1 MQNMIQARN
10 VRRCFRVSGNDF
22 WALKGVDMDVPAGA
36 LTILR
41 GRSGSGKTTLM
52 NILGALDAPTEGSVL
67 FDGQDIVA
75 LDDHA
80 RTKLRRE
87 RIGFVF
93 QSVALIPM
101 MTALENVEYALRLAR
116 YKGDRRERAL
126 ECLRLVGL
134 SARQKHMPQ
143 ELSGGEQQ
151 RIAIAI
157 ALANSPKL
165 LLADEPT
172 GSVDVKTGA
181 YILDMFRDIN
191 RSTGLT
197 IVIVTHDR
205 LLAKKVNRVVTIRD
219 GKISSERILKQSYL
233 DRLHDITSFTDV
245 KQVQDEYAILDR
257 AGRVQL
263 PRELLDQLE
272 LTGNKVRLELVD
284 GRIVIEKPEA
294 AEGAE

>member
-151 RIAIAI
+151 RVAIARAI
-157 ALANSPKL
+157 AHRPRVIF
-165 LLADEPT
+165 ADEPT
-172 GSVDVKTGA
+172 GE
-181 YILDMFRDIN
+181 LDTV
-191 RSTGLT
+191 TGLQVVKIFKDLTAQEGVT
-197 IVIVTHDR
+197 IVMTTHDVG
-205 LLAKKVNRVVTIRD
+205 LMEIGDAVYELEGGEVVSH
-219 GKISSERILKQSYL
+219 GE
-233 DRLHDITSFTDV
+233 
-245 KQVQDEYAILDR
+245 
-257 AGRVQL
+257 
-263 PRELLDQLE
+263 
-272 LTGNKVRLELVD
+272 
-284 GRIVIEKPEA
+284 
-294 AEGAE
+294 

>member
-101 MTALENVEYALRLAR
+101 MTALENEEYALRLAR

-151 RIAIAI
+151 RVAIARAI
-157 ALANSPKL
+157 AHRPRVIF
-165 LLADEPT
+165 ADEPT
-172 GSVDVKTGA
+172 GE
-181 YILDMFRDIN
+181 LDTV
-191 RSTGLT
+191 TGLQVVKIFKDLTAQEGVT
-197 IVIVTHDR
+197 IVMTTHDVG
-205 LLAKKVNRVVTIRD
+205 LMEIGDAVYELEGGEVVSH
-219 GKISSERILKQSYL
+219 GE
-233 DRLHDITSFTDV
+233 
-245 KQVQDEYAILDR
+245 
-257 AGRVQL
+257 
-263 PRELLDQLE
+263 
-272 LTGNKVRLELVD
+272 
-284 GRIVIEKPEA
+284 
-294 AEGAE
+294 

>member
-1 MQNMIQARN
+1 MQKMIQARN

-87 RIGFVF
+87 RVGFVF

-151 RIAIAI
+151 RVAIARAI
-157 ALANSPKL
+157 AHRPRVIF
-165 LLADEPT
+165 ADEPT
-172 GSVDVKTGA
+172 GE
-181 YILDMFRDIN
+181 LDTV
-191 RSTGLT
+191 TGLQVVKIFKDLTAQEGVT
-197 IVIVTHDR
+197 IVMTTHDVG
-205 LLAKKVNRVVTIRD
+205 LMEIGDAVYELEGGEVVSH
-219 GKISSERILKQSYL
+219 GE
-233 DRLHDITSFTDV
+233 
-245 KQVQDEYAILDR
+245 
-257 AGRVQL
+257 
-263 PRELLDQLE
+263 
-272 LTGNKVRLELVD
+272 
-284 GRIVIEKPEA
+284 
-294 AEGAE
+294 